1 MTETSFQQVM
11 VVYTIFMKSDCYN
24 PQRSR
29 TLGPAGKLPSGGSGC
44 GGSQSL
50 AIRVLKSAGWMVLAA
65 AIAAP
70 AAEAKHIRP
79 DLPWRE
85 QLVRILGTTLN
96 QDQNPVGVVA
106 EIVVTFVKRNDRR
119 GIEITFDTE
128 PGRFSY
134 TSQAA
139 VLLAIDRT
147 ARAAHLESD
156 SWSVFVA
163 VPSPGVTVYGE
174 SLSAMVGITV
184 VALAKG
190 DFIPSDRVIT
200 GTVTRDGHIGT
211 VGGVPLKVEAAHEAH
226 MHRVLVPEEQ
236 HIADGDWQ
244 TPFLMQVSAVGTVSE
259 AYKALTG
266 QPLQGDDPGT
276 RWDGEEDQHPPAQS
290 GMSPPTAP

>member
-29 TLGPAGKLPSGGSGC
+29 TLGPAGKLPSGGSVC

-139 VLLAIDRT
+139 VLLAIDRS

-156 SWSVFVA
+156 SWRVLVA
-163 VPSPGVTVYGE
+163 VPSPGVWVEGGYPGANMDHTMG
-174 SLSAMVGITV
+174 
-184 VALAKG
+184 ALTKG
-190 DFIPSDRVIT
+190 DFIPFGRVTIC
-200 GTVTRDGHIGT
+200 TVTHDIR
-211 VGGVPLKVEAAHEAH
+211 
-226 MHRVLVPEEQ
+226 
-236 HIADGDWQ
+236 
-244 TPFLMQVSAVGTVSE
+244 
-259 AYKALTG
+259 
-266 QPLQGDDPGT
+266 T
-276 RWDGEEDQHPPAQS
+276 RPS
-290 GMSPPTAP
+290 

>member
-1 MTETSFQQVM
+1 MTEASFQQVM

-119 GIEITFDTE
+119 GVEVTFCTE
-128 PGRFSY
+128 PGPFSY

-139 VLLAIDRT
+139 VLLANDRT
-147 ARAAHLESD
+147 APPLL
-156 SWSVFVA
+156 
-163 VPSPGVTVYGE
+163 PGV
-174 SLSAMVGITV
+174 
-184 VALAKG
+184 
-190 DFIPSDRVIT
+190 
-200 GTVTRDGHIGT
+200 
-211 VGGVPLKVEAAHEAH
+211 VPL
-226 MHRVLVPEEQ
+226 R
-236 HIADGDWQ
+236 D
-244 TPFLMQVSAVGTVSE
+244 FVSGVS
-259 AYKALTG
+259 T
-266 QPLQGDDPGT
+266 
-276 RWDGEEDQHPPAQS
+276 
-290 GMSPPTAP
+290 

>member
-1 MTETSFQQVM
+1 MTEASFQQVM

-50 AIRVLKSAGWMVLAA
+50 AIRVLKGAGWMVLAA

-79 DLPWRE
+79 DLPWRQ

-119 GIEITFDTE
+119 GIEITFETE

-163 VPSPGVTVYGE
+163 VPAPRVTGYWGR
-174 SLSAMVGITV
+174 LSAMVGV
-184 VALAKG
+184 
-190 DFIPSDRVIT
+190 T
-200 GTVTRDGHIGT
+200 G
-211 VGGVPLKVEAAHEAH
+211 VG
-226 MHRVLVPEEQ
+226 
-236 HIADGDWQ
+236 
-244 TPFLMQVSAVGTVSE
+244 
-259 AYKALTG
+259 
-266 QPLQGDDPGT
+266 
-276 RWDGEEDQHPPAQS
+276 PAQS
-290 GMSPPTAP
+290 DFISSHQGVS

>member
-1 MTETSFQQVM
+1 MTEASFQQVM
-11 VVYTIFMKSDCYN
+11 VVYTIFMKSDCHN

-79 DLPWRE
+79 DLPWRQ

-119 GIEITFDTE
+119 GIEITFETE

-163 VPSPGVTVYGE
+163 VSPPPRSVDWGGSPALAGVT
-174 SLSAMVGITV
+174 
-184 VALAKG
+184 
-190 DFIPSDRVIT
+190 
-200 GTVTRDGHIGT
+200 
-211 VGGVPLKVEAAHEAH
+211 GG
-226 MHRVLVPEEQ
+226 
-236 HIADGDWQ
+236 G
-244 TPFLMQVSAVGTVSE
+244 
-259 AYKALTG
+259 
-266 QPLQGDDPGT
+266 PLQSDVLLSQAGVI
-276 RWDGEEDQHPPAQS
+276 R
-290 GMSPPTAP
+290 

>member
-1 MTETSFQQVM
+1 MTEASFQQVM

-65 AIAAP
+65 AIAAW
-70 AAEAKHIRP
+70 ADEAKHIRP

-163 VPSPGVTVYGE
+163 VPSPRVTVDGG
-174 SLSAMVGITV
+174 SLSAMVGVTGGGPS
-184 VALAKG
+184 KG
-190 DFIPSDRVIT
+190 DFISSDSGVS
-200 GTVTRDGHIGT
+200 GAVARDRH
-211 VGGVPLKVEAAHEAH
+211 LRA
-226 MHRVLVPEEQ
+226 
-236 HIADGDWQ
+236 
-244 TPFLMQVSAVGTVSE
+244 
-259 AYKALTG
+259 
-266 QPLQGDDPGT
+266 
-276 RWDGEEDQHPPAQS
+276 
-290 GMSPPTAP
+290 

>member
-1 MTETSFQQVM
+1 MET
-11 VVYTIFMKSDCYN
+11 DCDQ
-24 PQRSR
+24 PQRAR
-29 TLGPAGKLPSGGSGC
+29 TTGPASKPPSGGSAC

-50 AIRVLKSAGWMVLAA
+50 AIRVLTIAGWMVLAA
-65 AIAAP
+65 ALAAP
-70 AAEAKHIRP
+70 VAEAKHIRP

-106 EIVVTFVKRNDRR
+106 ELVVTFVQRDDRR
-119 GIEITFDTE
+119 GIEITFETE

-236 HIADGDWQ
+236 HVADGDWQ

-266 QPLQGDDPGT
+266 QPIQGG
-276 RWDGEEDQHPPAQS
+276 GAGASLEQ
-290 GMSPPTAP
+290 